1 MDIKF
6 IARLKTD
13 YNNWKELF
21 DSTATEM
28 NILCDDHKTVVG
40 QIGKNA
46 ALIALYDVDSS
57 ISTENILPN
66 SYIKKSSDFV
76 DKHEIYS
83 VSLGR
88 VA

>member
-21 DSTATEM
+21 DSTSTEINM
-28 NILCDDHKTVVG
+28 FCDDQKTVVG

-46 ALIALYDVDSS
+46 ALIALYDVDSN
-57 ISTENILPN
+57 ISAENVLPN
-66 SYIKKSSDFV
+66 SYIEKSSDIV

-83 VSLGR
+83 VSLCR